1 MFRSLKRSDRRNRAG
16 FFAAAAVA
24 SLAGLIGLGGAEFRL
39 PILKALFHLPSLKA
53 VIFNKAT
60 SLVVVFFALF
70 FRMHEIPLGMLAD
83 HAAIMLNLLGGSL
96 VGAWVSAGIAMRI
109 SERTLDT
116 VIMILLL
123 AMAAVLLLDQTSFMQ
138 SEGLLFESLWARSLA
153 GVTAG
158 FFIGMVAAVLG
169 VAGGE
174 LLIPTIVLL
183 YGVDIKLAG
192 SLSLAV
198 SLPTMLVGFFR
209 YSRGTAFEVL
219 AQEREL
225 LVAMVVGSIIGAG
238 IGAMLLGVV
247 PAGMLTVSLS
257 LLLIFAAVKIFRHKT
272 A

>member
-1 MFRSLKRSDRRNRAG
+1 MSRFLKRSDRRNRAG

-39 PILKALFHLPSLKA
+39 PILKALFRLPSLKA

-70 FRMHEIPLGMLAD
+70 FRMHEISFGMLAD
-83 HAAIMLNLLGGSL
+83 HTSIILNLLGGSL
-96 VGAWVSAGIAMRI
+96 IGAWVSAGIAMRI

-116 VIMILLL
+116 VIMVLLL
-123 AMAAVLLLDQTSFMQ
+123 AMAAVLLLEQTSFMQ
-138 SEGLLFESLWARSLA
+138 REELFFETLWARTLA

-209 YSRGTAFEVL
+209 YSRGAAFEVL
-219 AQEREL
+219 SEERGL
-225 LVAMVVGSIIGAG
+225 LISMVVGSIVGAG
-238 IGAMLLGVV
+238 IGALLLGVV
-247 PAGMLTVSLS
+247 PAGLLTVGLS
-257 LLLIFAAVKIFRHKT
+257 LLLILSAIKIFRHKT

>member
-1 MFRSLKRSDRRNRAG
+1 MNRFAVTPRHMQG
-16 FFAAAAVA
+16 FTVA
-24 SLAGLIGLGGAEFRL
+24 LFVATLGGLVGLGGAEFRL
-39 PILKALFHLPSLKA
+39 PLLKGWFKMASLKA

-60 SLVVVFFALF
+60 SLAVVFFALL
-70 FRMHEIPLGMLAD
+70 FRAHEIPFSLLSAHGSV
-83 HAAIMLNLLGGSL
+83 ILNLLSGSL
-96 VGAWVSAGIAMRI
+96 VGAWVSAGIAMRL
-109 SERTLDT
+109 SEHSLDT
-116 VIMILLL
+116 AIMVLLL
-123 AMAAVLLLDQTSFMQ
+123 ALAFFLPANHIWMDGTSIVTIETRWLQIVL
-138 SEGLLFESLWARSLA
+138 
-153 GVTAG
+153 GVIAG

-192 SLSLAV
+192 SLSLAI